1 MEIETLSEPSSSEVF
16 SGNIYVFH
24 AFDVGDDIALDAIA
38 KNSSIKKVPL
48 QLSKYFKNYHIPLAI
63 ELPRPHATSHCTSCT
78 LHLFGALSLTYTIP
92 FNDTIESLHHGFSK
106 LVDFYYEKSI
116 LDAKSVFNKIEPFI
130 SQANFFQMSSL
141 YVVVQLNPK
150 PSIFPEYLRSQ
161 FGNLIAATLRF
172 ETGILSELQKNDIWN
187 SALGYL
193 RGNVIIIDQ
202 EVAFVYDHDV
212 SDILDLFEFANIQQ
226 LELKFFD
233 KLLDKQLN
241 KIYEHKIRTLPLKAY
256 LPFLGNVFFD
266 PVGYLGRLKAE
277 ISVITERL
285 EHSIK
290 LANEVY
296 LSEIYNRLV
305 ERLDIAGW
313 RAAIEKKLTIVHDV
327 QSVYQHKIDA
337 TREDLLSILVII
349 LIFIELIIG
358 VLSYLK

>member
-1 MEIETLSEPSSSEVF
+1 MNTQISPGSSEIL

-38 KNSSIKKVPL
+38 KNALITKVPL
-48 QLSKYFKNYHIPLAI
+48 QLSKYFKNYHMPLAI

-92 FNDTIESLHHGFSK
+92 FHDTLESLHQGFSK

-116 LDAKSVFNKIEPFI
+116 IDAKSAFSKIEPFI
-130 SQANFFQMSSL
+130 NQPNFFQMSSL
-141 YVVVQLNPK
+141 YVVIQLNPTSSM
-150 PSIFPEYLRSQ
+150 PPEVLQQQ
-161 FGNLIAATLRF
+161 FGNIIAATLRF
-172 ETGILSELQKNDIWN
+172 ETDVLSELQKNDIWN

-193 RGNVIIIDQ
+193 RGNVILIDQ
-202 EVAFVYDHDV
+202 EVAFVYDNDV
-212 SDILDLFEFANIQQ
+212 NDILDLFEFANIQQ

-241 KIYEHKIRTLPLKAY
+241 KIYEHKIRPLPLKAY

-296 LSEIYNRLV
+296 LSEIYDRLV

-313 RAAIEKKLTIVHDV
+313 RAAIEKKLIIVHDV

-337 TREDLLSILVII
+337 TREDLLSVLIII
-349 LIFIELIIG
+349 LIFIELVIG
-358 VLSYLK
+358 MLSYLK